1 MTDPALVPADVVRT
15 VPEGEV
21 VYGMQL
27 PIQSQSTLYVAEWEK
42 EAGPTELARIARV
55 ADEAGFFYLGVCDH
69 TAIPRRLADA
79 MGTIWYDTTATL
91 GWLAAVT
98 TQTHL
103 LSHVLILA
111 QRHPLRAAK
120 ELSTIDHLSG
130 GRLIVGVGAGH
141 VPEEY
146 EMLTG
151 DFAERGRH
159 TDEAVSALA
168 RAFTDEF
175 PELPGPRFPA
185 RDMGIAPRP
194 VRQPAPADLDRWILA
209 GGHPPHRGVRGRL
222 APAGHAPARPAGPD
236 RPAARAAGRAARRR
250 AHRHRHHRRAH
261 LPHLRRLGL
270 GPARLGPLRWGRRGG
285 IVTARAGRH
294 GRQPP
299 AGSLHGPQ
307 RGGVR
312 RADGPFRGRSG
323 APAEPLSGSRP

>member
-1 MTDPALVPADVVRT
+1 MDATIPLLPRRNGVSTMTDPALIPADVVRS

-27 PIQSQSTLYVAEWEK
+27 PIQSQSTLYVADWEK

-120 ELSTIDHLSG
+120 ELSTIDRLSG

-146 EMLTG
+146 ELLTG
-151 DFAERGRH
+151 GFDERGRH

-168 RAFTDEF
+168 RCFTDEF
-175 PELPGPRFPA
+175 PELPGPRFPRATWDSGRA
-185 RDMGIAPRP
+185 RCASPARRSGSAAPPPRP
-194 VRQPAPADLDRWILA
+194 SA
-209 GGHPPHRGVRGRL
+209 GPRPSGTGGCPRG
-222 APAGHAPARPAGPD
+222 PAGPTS
-236 RPAARAAGRAARRR
+236 RVRSPGSASC
-250 AHRHRHHRRAH
+250 
-261 LPHLRRLGL
+261 
-270 GPARLGPLRWGRRGG
+270 GPSS
-285 IVTARAGRH
+285 V
-294 GRQPP
+294 
-299 AGSLHGPQ
+299 
-307 RGGVR
+307 
-312 RADGPFRGRSG
+312 SG
-323 APAEPLSGSRP
+323 APIDIGTIVEPIYLTSGGSGRDLPGWVISGGG

>member
-1 MTDPALVPADVVRT
+1 MTDPLPPTSCGPSPRGRSSTACSC
-15 VPEGEV
+15 
-21 VYGMQL
+21 
-27 PIQSQSTLYVAEWEK
+27 PIQSQSTLYVADWEK
-42 EAGPTELARIARV
+42 EAGPAELARIARV

-98 TQTHL
+98 THTHL

-146 EMLTG
+146 ELLTG

-168 RAFTDEF
+168 LAFTDEF
-175 PELPGPRFPA
+175 PELPGPAVPGPGHGDR
-185 RDMGIAPRP
+185 APSGAP
-194 VRQPAPADLDRWILA
+194 TPPADLDRRLVP
-209 GGHPPHRGVRGRL
+209 GGHPPHRRIRRRL
-222 APAGHAPARPAGPD
+222 AAPGDAPPRPAGPD
-236 RPAARAAGRAARRR
+236 RPAARAAGGAARRR
-250 AHRHRHHRRAH
+250 ADRHRHHCGAD
-261 LPHLRRLGL
+261 LPDVGRFGL
-270 GPARLGPLRWGRRGG
+270 GPAQLGPLRWRGRGG
-285 IVTARAGRH
+285 ARRCASSSTWASTTCRCASWPAVAEEFCEQTARFGVEV
-294 GRQPP
+294 
-299 AGSLHGPQ
+299 
-307 RGGVR
+307 GG
-312 RADGPFRGRSG
+312 
-323 APAEPLSGSRP
+323 PAEPLSTARP

>member
-1 MTDPALVPADVVRT
+1 MTDTALIPADVVRA

-27 PIQSQSTLYVAEWEK
+27 PIQSQSTLYVADWEK
-42 EAGPTELARIARV
+42 ESGPTELARIARV

-146 EMLTG
+146 ELLTG
-151 DFAERGRH
+151 DFEARGRH

-175 PELPGPRFPA
+175 PELPGPRFPPATWGSPPA
-185 RDMGIAPRP
+185 RRAS
-194 VRQPAPADLDRWILA
+194 
-209 GGHPPHRGVRGRL
+209 
-222 APAGHAPARPAGPD
+222 PARPSGSAAPR
-236 RPAARAAGRAARRR
+236 RPPSAARPLSATAGSPR
-250 AHRHRHHRRAH
+250 
-261 LPHLRRLGL
+261 
-270 GPARLGPLRWGRRGG
+270 
-285 IVTARAGRH
+285 ARA
-294 GRQPP
+294 
-299 AGSLHGPQ
+299 
-307 RGGVR
+307 
-312 RADGPFRGRSG
+312 DTTCRGRSPG
-323 APAEPLSGSRP
+323 SASCERSSVVARPSTSAPSSNPST

>member
-1 MTDPALVPADVVRT
+1 MTDPSLLPADVVRA

-27 PIQSQSTLYVAEWEK
+27 PIQSQSTLYVADWEK
-42 EAGPTELARIARV
+42 EAGPVELARIARV

-146 EMLTG
+146 ELLTG
-151 DFAERGRH
+151 DFA
-159 TDEAVSALA
+159 AA
-168 RAFTDEF
+168 R
-175 PELPGPRFPA
+175 
-185 RDMGIAPRP
+185 
-194 VRQPAPADLDRWILA
+194 
-209 GGHPPHRGVRGRL
+209 PPHRRGRL
-222 APAGHAPARPAGPD
+222 RAGPCLHRGVPGAARPALPRPGHGGRAASRRASPARPSGSAAPPR
-236 RPAARAAGRAARRR
+236 RPSAARPPSVTAGCPR
-250 AHRHRHHRRAH
+250 
-261 LPHLRRLGL
+261 
-270 GPARLGPLRWGRRGG
+270 
-285 IVTARAGRH
+285 ARAG
-294 GRQPP
+294 
-299 AGSLHGPQ
+299 ATC
-307 RGGVR
+307 
-312 RADGPFRGRSG
+312 RARSPG
-323 APAEPLSGSRP
+323 CASCATSCAAAPRSTSAPSSSPST

>member
-1 MTDPALVPADVVRT
+1 MTDPALLPADVVRA

-27 PIQSQSTLYVAEWEK
+27 PIQSQSTLYVADWEK
-42 EAGPTELARIARV
+42 EAGPAELARIARV

-98 TQTHL
+98 TRTHL

-120 ELSTIDHLSG
+120 ELSTIDRLSG

-146 EMLTG
+146 ELLTG
-151 DFAERGRH
+151 GFAERGRH

-168 RAFTDEF
+168 LAFTDEF
-175 PELPGPRFPA
+175 PELPGRASPPATWGSHRARCDSPA
-185 RDMGIAPRP
+185 RRSGSAAPRRRP
-194 VRQPAPADLDRWILA
+194 SAAPPPSGTA
-209 GGHPPHRGVRGRL
+209 GSPKGRGGATCR
-222 APAGHAPARPAGPD
+222 ARSPGCASC
-236 RPAARAAGRAARRR
+236 ATSCAAGR
-250 AHRHRHHRRAH
+250 
-261 LPHLRRLGL
+261 
-270 GPARLGPLRWGRRGG
+270 
-285 IVTARAGRH
+285 
-294 GRQPP
+294 
-299 AGSLHGPQ
+299 
-307 RGGVR
+307 
-312 RADGPFRGRSG
+312 RSTS
-323 APAEPLSGSRP
+323 APSSSPST

>member
-1 MTDPALVPADVVRT
+1 MTDPALIPADVVRT

-27 PIQSQSTLYVAEWEK
+27 PIQSQSTLYVADWEK

-120 ELSTIDHLSG
+120 ELSTIDRLSG

-146 EMLTG
+146 ELLTG

-168 RAFTDEF
+168 RAFIDEF

-194 VRQPAPADLDRWILA
+194 VRQPRPPIWIGGSSPAAIRRTAAFGDGWLPQGTRRRDLPGQIA
-209 GGHPPHRGVRGRL
+209 
-222 APAGHAPARPAGPD
+222 
-236 RPAARAAGRAARRR
+236 PAARAAGRAAGRG

-270 GPARLGPLRWGRRGG
+270 GPARLGPLRGRRRGG
-285 IVTARAGRH
+285 VLAARAGRH

-299 AGSLHGPQ
+299 AGALHGPQ
-307 RGGVR
+307 RGGVL

-323 APAEPLSGSRP
+323 APAEPLSGLRP

>member
-1 MTDPALVPADVVRT
+1 MTDPALIPADVVRA

-27 PIQSQSTLYVAEWEK
+27 PIQSQSTLYVADWEK
-42 EAGPTELARIARV
+42 EAGPAELARIARV

-120 ELSTIDHLSG
+120 ELSTIDRLSG

-146 EMLTG
+146 ELLTG
-151 DFAERGRH
+151 DFNERGRH

-175 PELPGPRFPA
+175 PELPGTA
-185 RDMGIAPRP
+185 LPRP
-194 VRQPAPADLDRWILA
+194 RHGGRATPGAPAPPAHLDRRLLT
-209 GGHPPHRGVRGRL
+209 GGHPPHGRLRRRL
-222 APAGHAPARPAGPD
+222 APPGHAPARPAGPD
-236 RPAARAAGRAARRR
+236 RPAARAAGRAARRG
-250 AHRHRHHRRAH
+250 ADRHRHHRGAH
-261 LPHLRRLGL
+261 LPDVGRLGL
-270 GPARLGPLRWGRRGG
+270 GPARLGALRRR
-285 IVTARAGRH
+285 RR
-294 GRQPP
+294 RWPP
-299 AGSLHGPQ
+299 RCASWSTW
-307 RGGVR
+307 
-312 RADGPFRGRSG
+312 A
-323 APAEPLSGSRP
+323 